1 MARAITVGL
10 YPLQKKLNFKA
21 IYISGV
27 VLWFYPFVIYKAVG
41 LPTWLDQTP
50 NMHRILTKGIGLATE
65 VNARFK
71 IVIHA
76 GCFKTTTAC
85 MYILLLKL
93 FNANAT
99 ASMLSKCL
107 LGERFS

>member
-21 IYISGV
+21 LCVSGV

-50 NMHRILTKGIGLATE
+50 NMHRILNNGIGQATE
-65 VNARFK
+65 VNARFN
-71 IVIHA
+71 IVIHV
-76 GCFKTTTAC
+76 GCCSLSFRITTAC
-85 MYILLLKL
+85 MYIWDILLLKL

-99 ASMLSKCL
+99 ASIV
-107 LGERFS
+107 